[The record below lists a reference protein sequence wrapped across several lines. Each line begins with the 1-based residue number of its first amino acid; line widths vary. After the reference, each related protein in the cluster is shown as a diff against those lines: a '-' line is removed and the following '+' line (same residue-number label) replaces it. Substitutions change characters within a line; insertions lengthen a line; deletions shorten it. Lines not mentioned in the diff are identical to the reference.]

1 MTAAESCALARAER
15 KSLQRE
21 RMLVRAR
28 QYARLRIIEH
38 KRPQEC
44 ADELGIPLNTLKVFM
59 WKHKAEVGAARAE
72 AMAEAGGAIA
82 EAAVAMR
89 MELAESASE
98 AVKTVV
104 EVMRGTA
111 DKGAK
116 DNARVRAAQVAMERI
131 DPMQKSN
138 VGGQIVNI
146 RDSVILQ
153 AAGPLQDFDYDAA
166 GVEPLLEGE
175 VVDAAEE
182 GLGQGY
188 DQSEHSGDGEGWA
201 PAEPGGGGS
210 AEYGWKGQAGE
221 AESDEES

>member
-1 MTAAESCALARAER
+1 
-15 KSLQRE
+15 
-21 RMLVRAR
+21 
-28 QYARLRIIEH
+28 
-38 KRPQEC
+38 
-44 ADELGIPLNTLKVFM
+44 
-59 WKHKAEVGAARAE
+59 
-72 AMAEAGGAIA
+72 
-82 EAAVAMR
+82 
-89 MELAESASE
+89 
-98 AVKTVV
+98 
-104 EVMRGTA
+104 
-111 DKGAK
+111 
-116 DNARVRAAQVAMERI
+116 MERI
-131 DPMQKSN
+131 DPMRKSN
-138 VGGQIVNI
+138 AGGQIVNI

>member
-1 MTAAESCALARAER
+1 
-15 KSLQRE
+15 
-21 RMLVRAR
+21 
-28 QYARLRIIEH
+28 
-38 KRPQEC
+38 
-44 ADELGIPLNTLKVFM
+44 
-59 WKHKAEVGAARAE
+59 
-72 AMAEAGGAIA
+72 
-82 EAAVAMR
+82 MR

-98 AVKTVV
+98 AVKAVV

-111 DKGAK
+111 DEGAK

-131 DPMQKSN
+131 DPMRKSN
-138 VGGQIVNI
+138 AGGQIVNI

-175 VVDAAEE
+175 VVDAA
-182 GLGQGY
+182 
-188 DQSEHSGDGEGWA
+188 DDGEGWA

>member
-1 MTAAESCALARAER
+1 MTAAEACALARAER
-15 KSLQRE
+15 KSLERE

-59 WKHKAEVGAARAE
+59 RKHKAEVGAARAE
-72 AMAEAGGAIA
+72 AIAEAGGAIV

-98 AVKTVV
+98 AVKAVV

-111 DKGAK
+111 DEGAK

-131 DPMQKSN
+131 DPMRKSN
-138 VGGQIVNI
+138 AGGQIVNI

-175 VVDAAEE
+175 VVDAMEE
-182 GLGQGY
+182 GKAQGGCWRER
-188 DQSEHSGDGEGWA
+188 QGDA
-201 PAEPGGGGS
+201 DGGALEKSAGS